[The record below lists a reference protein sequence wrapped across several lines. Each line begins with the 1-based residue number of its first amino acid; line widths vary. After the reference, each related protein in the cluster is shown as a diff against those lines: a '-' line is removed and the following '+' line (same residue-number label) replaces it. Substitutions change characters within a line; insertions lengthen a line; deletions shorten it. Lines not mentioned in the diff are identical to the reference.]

1 MRAGRVLAVLM
12 ASLCVAVA
20 TACTSSTGSGSS
32 NAGGGSSGS
41 SPSGALSGPAS
52 TSGGLQRAQ
61 QATAA
66 AVTIPASITENEPLP
81 KAPPVGVK
89 AAILVCAGASC
100 SLGATAFQ
108 QAAAALYWNAT
119 VITYDTATPGT
130 AVQQAIDAGNKYI
143 VMESVALSTITPQVQ
158 AAKRQGVKLFDYPY
172 AGDNPGGAANGLYGV
187 AGGAGFGQNQGKT
200 LADYIIANSRGS
212 ASVVDVTIPIY
223 PIFNELSASAKA
235 EFQANCPGCSF
246 DTLSVSITQLASGQI
261 PSAIV
266 GYLQSHPKVNYV
278 MLSFAD
284 MFQGLPA
291 AFKSAG
297 LSHRVKIVGSGG
309 QTATMQSIKDGT
321 SSAWVILPQD
331 LDVWVTADW
340 MARLATGAPIS
351 SASLA
356 QGDDLPIFLV
366 TNPAQASKALSL
378 MSNSTWPGPSGFQ
391 NQFKRL
397 WKVAG

>member
-1 MRAGRVLAVLM
+1 MTSLAV
-12 ASLCVAVA
+12 ASAA
-20 TACTSSTGSGSS
+20 ACTSSTTGGSANAGSSSSSGPGGAPSGS
-32 NAGGGSSGS
+32 AG
-41 SPSGALSGPAS
+41 
-52 TSGGLQRAQ
+52 TSQGLLRAQ
-61 QATAA
+61 QATAT
-66 AVTIPASITENEPLP
+66 AVTIPASIAENVTLP
-81 KAPPVGVK
+81 KAPPAGVK

-100 SLGATAFQ
+100 SLGAAAFRD
-108 QAAAALYWNAT
+108 AAAALHWNAT
-119 VITYDTATPGT
+119 VITYNTATPGA

-172 AGDNPGGAANGLYGV
+172 AGDSAAGAENGLYGV
-187 AGGAGFGQNQGKT
+187 AGGAAFGQHQGRA
-200 LADYIIANSRGS
+200 LADYVIANSRGS

-223 PIFNELSASAKA
+223 PIFNELSSGARA

-246 DTLSVSITQLASGQI
+246 DTLSISVNQLASGQS

-284 MFQGLPA
+284 MFSGLPA
-291 AFKSAG
+291 ALKAAG
-297 LSHRVKIVGSGG
+297 LSHRVKIIGSGG
-309 QTATMQSIKDGT
+309 QTATMQSVEAGT
-321 SSAWVILPQD
+321 SSAWVILPQN

-356 QGDDLPIFLV
+356 QGDNLPIFLV
-366 TNPAQASKALSL
+366 TNAAQASRALSF
-378 MSNSTWPGPSGFQ
+378 MNNSTWPGPSGFQ
-391 NQFKRL
+391 GQFKRL
-397 WKVAG
+397 WKVG